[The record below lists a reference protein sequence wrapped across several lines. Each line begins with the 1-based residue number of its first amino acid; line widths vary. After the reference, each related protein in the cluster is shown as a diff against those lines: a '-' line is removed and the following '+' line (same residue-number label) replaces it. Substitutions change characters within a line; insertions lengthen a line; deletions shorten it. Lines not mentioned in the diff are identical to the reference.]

1 MDTVKPESTTETA
14 DTTLHADGHIALIK
28 PMEVDGQQGYA
39 LHAVD
44 GTPLGW
50 FDQLDVAIAAA
61 RQHNLTPVTVH

>member
-1 MDTVKPESTTETA
+1 MDTEKRDSSAETA
-14 DTTLHADGHIALIK
+14 GTTLHTDGQIALIK
-28 PMEVDGQQGYA
+28 PLEVDGQQGYA